1 LEKNNQSRL
10 NFITIVNK
18 NTPFRGVFLFSVEK
32 LTIELCTIFILS
44 KLATSKLFYT
54 QVMEDTCTQ
63 YRSQRQKA
71 KEVLEQLEQQRE
83 AIYEKLKFNESSSV
97 LHKDLRTINLDIKI
111 TLNEI
116 EHIEYIIQE
125 CESNNNSIL
134 N

>member
-1 LEKNNQSRL
+1 
-10 NFITIVNK
+10 
-18 NTPFRGVFLFSVEK
+18 
-32 LTIELCTIFILS
+32 
-44 KLATSKLFYT
+44 
-54 QVMEDTCTQ
+54 MEDTCTQ